1 MKKYNLILIVTLGFL
16 TISCNKHDE
25 HNHEVTAT
33 INLLEP
39 MENDTIAFGTELHM
53 HGTITGS
60 DELHGY
66 NLSLLNTDNATTLFS
81 ASATNHQTSYSFDE
95 HWVNTVTDTTHLE
108 VQVEVELDH
117 DGNKTT
123 KFVHLVALP

>member
-1 MKKYNLILIVTLGFL
+1 MNKNKIAYIALVGLLAV
-16 TISCNKHDE
+16 SCHKHEED
-25 HNHEVTAT
+25 VTAT
-33 INLLEP
+33 INLMEP
-39 MENDTIAFGTELHM
+39 MENDTIALGEELHM

-66 NLSLLNTDNATTLFS
+66 RLTLLNTENQTVLFNANTT
-81 ASATNHQTSYSFDE
+81 THEISYAFDE
-95 HWVNTVTDTTHLE
+95 HWVNAVTDTTNLE

-123 KFVHLVALP
+123 KKVHLVALP